1 MAISRRARGQA
12 RPIPLGVERHRGSR
26 LVPITGF
33 ILVCLGLAWFFES
46 QATTTVL
53 ITTHTEI
60 ESDLQSNPGLTD
72 AGTKRAI
79 SLQKMLLSIDVV
91 SGVDTIFATSLRAT
105 QETAEPVS
113 RSLNVPINIIDPN
126 GVEDLIEDIMDNHKG
141 KIVLVV
147 THPEVLPQLIIG
159 LQGSKKIQPASLQNL
174 DQLFVVTV
182 PWFGKVK
189 TLQLHYG
196 S

>member
-1 MAISRRARGQA
+1 MIDRIDEYKNKRKKRQLRRVAFALVFISFS
-12 RPIPLGVERHRGSR
+12 IM
-26 LVPITGF
+26 
-33 ILVCLGLAWFFES
+33 LAWFFES

-91 SGVDTIFATSLRAT
+91 AGVDTIYATPLRAT

-113 RSLNVPINIIDPN
+113 RSLNVPINIVDPK
-126 GVEDLIEDIMDNHKG
+126 GVKELIKDIMDHHKG
-141 KIVLVV
+141 KIILIV
-147 THPEVLPQLIIG
+147 THPEVLPQLIVG
-159 LQGSKKIQPASLQNL
+159 FQGSKNIQPASLQDL

-189 TLQLHYG
+189 TLQLRYG

>member
-1 MAISRRARGQA
+1 MIDRIDEYKHKRKIRQLRRVAFALTFISFA
-12 RPIPLGVERHRGSR
+12 VM
-26 LVPITGF
+26 
-33 ILVCLGLAWFFES
+33 LAWFFES

-60 ESDLQSNPGLTD
+60 KSDLQSNPGLTD

-79 SLQKMLLSIDVV
+79 YLQKMVLSIELV

-189 TLQLHYG
+189 TLQLQYG
-196 S
+196 G

>member
-1 MAISRRARGQA
+1 MIDRLDEYKNKRKKRQLRRAA
-12 RPIPLGVERHRGSR
+12 FAIV
-26 LVPITGF
+26 F
-33 ILVCLGLAWFFES
+33 ISFAVMLAWFFES

-60 ESDLQSNPGLTD
+60 ESDLHSNSGLTE

-79 SLQKMLLSIDVV
+79 SLQKMLISIDVV
-91 SGVDTIFATSLRAT
+91 AGVDTIFATPLRAT

-113 RSLNVPINIIDPN
+113 RSLNVPINIVDPKA
-126 GVEDLIEDIMDNHKG
+126 VEKLIEDITDHHKG
-141 KIVLVV
+141 KIILIV
-147 THPEVLPQLIIG
+147 THPDVLPQLIVE
-159 LQGSKKIQPASLQNL
+159 LQGSKKIQPNSLQNL

-189 TLQLHYG
+189 TLQLQYG
-196 S
+196 G

>member
-1 MAISRRARGQA
+1 MIDRIDEYKHKRKKRQLRRVAFALVFISFS
-12 RPIPLGVERHRGSR
+12 VM
-26 LVPITGF
+26 
-33 ILVCLGLAWFFES
+33 LAWFFES

-53 ITTHTEI
+53 ITTHTET

-91 SGVDTIFATSLRAT
+91 AGVSTIFATPLRAT
-105 QETAEPVS
+105 QETAEPIS
-113 RSLNVPINIIDPN
+113 RSLNVPINIVDPK
-126 GVEDLIEDIMDNHKG
+126 GVEELIEEIMDNHKG
-141 KIVLVV
+141 KIILIV
-147 THPEVLPQLIIG
+147 THSEVLPQLIAG
-159 LQGSKKIQPASLQNL
+159 FQGSKKIQSASLQNL

-189 TLQLHYG
+189 TLQLRYG

>member
-1 MAISRRARGQA
+1 MIDRIDEYKHKRKKRQLRRVAFALVFISFS
-12 RPIPLGVERHRGSR
+12 VM
-26 LVPITGF
+26 
-33 ILVCLGLAWFFES
+33 LAWFFES

-53 ITTHTEI
+53 ITTHTET

-91 SGVDTIFATSLRAT
+91 AGVNTIFATPLRAT
-105 QETAEPVS
+105 QETAEPIS
-113 RSLNVPINIIDPN
+113 RSLNVPINIVDPK
-126 GVEDLIEDIMDNHKG
+126 GVEELIEEIMDNHKG
-141 KIVLVV
+141 KIILIV
-147 THPEVLPQLIIG
+147 THSEVLPQLIAG
-159 LQGSKKIQPASLQNL
+159 FQGSKKIQSASLQNL

-189 TLQLHYG
+189 TLQLRYG